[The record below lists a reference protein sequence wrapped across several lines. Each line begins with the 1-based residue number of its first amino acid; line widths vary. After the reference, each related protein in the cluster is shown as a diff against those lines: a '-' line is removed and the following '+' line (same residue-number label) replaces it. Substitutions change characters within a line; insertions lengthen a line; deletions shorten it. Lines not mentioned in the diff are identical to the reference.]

1 MRAGLHLQRFSP
13 PPPPSMSGV
22 EMYFG
27 KLKRNTLNAGYIYSA
42 ASVRVEQN
50 RNLAGDFCGRLV
62 MTAEPLDAFG
72 FVVSAP
78 QQQRGPT
85 QSAYQLA
92 NCLSH
97 SYLPVMTQP
106 FLRRGRRDGL
116 VGWWVCFRGWAA
128 QHGGNGSGGDFWTS
142 RFFSHTLQRKESA
155 ESNSP
160 VRCLRR

>member
-1 MRAGLHLQRFSP
+1 
-13 PPPPSMSGV
+13 
-22 EMYFG
+22 MYFG
-27 KLKRNTLNAGYIYSA
+27 KLKRNTLNAGCIYSA

-92 NCLSH
+92 NSLSH

-106 FLRRGRRDGL
+106 FLRSGPEIRPRRV
-116 VGWWVCFRGWAA
+116 VGVF
-128 QHGGNGSGGDFWTS
+128 
-142 RFFSHTLQRKESA
+142 
-155 ESNSP
+155 
-160 VRCLRR
+160 